1 LNEEFAKMKDASI
14 EEKKTLGGKLSEIKN
29 KLTEEYSKKENEISI
44 NEINEQLK
52 QDIVDI
58 SVT

>member
-1 LNEEFAKMKDASI
+1 MKNTLMDAY
-14 EEKKTLGGKLSEIKN
+14 T
-29 KLTEEYSKKENEISI
+29 KKENEMSI

>member
-1 LNEEFAKMKDASI
+1 MK
-14 EEKKTLGGKLSEIKN
+14 TKLMD
-29 KLTEEYSKKENEISI
+29 EYNKKEGEISI

-58 SVT
+58 SVTGKKYK